1 MTSIRRIAVIS
12 AGLSSPSSSRV
23 LADELA
29 AATVRHL
36 TGTGPDVRVEIDV
49 VELRPLAHQLMDNLL
64 TGFPPPALQAAI
76 ATVTGADAVIAVT
89 PIFTASYSS
98 LFKAFFDVLDP
109 QSLTGMP
116 VLIGATGG
124 SERHSLALDHA
135 VRPLLAYL
143 RALVVPTAVYAAS
156 TDFGAAGGDT
166 SGLAGRIDR
175 AGAELAGL
183 VAGLPARG
191 HAMATQQPGGSDDLS
206 DFDDVIDFEKLLAG

>member
-1 MTSIRRIAVIS
+1 MTTIVRLAVIS

-36 TGTGPDVRVEIDV
+36 RTADPAVRVEVDV
-49 VELRPLAHQLMDNLL
+49 VELRPLAHELMDNLL
-64 TGFPPPALQAAI
+64 TGFPPPALKAAI

-109 QSLTGMP
+109 AALTGMP
-116 VLIGATGG
+116 VLLGATGG

-156 TDFGAAGGDT
+156 TDFGATGGDT
-166 SGLAGRIDR
+166 AGLHGRIDR
-175 AGAELAGL
+175 AGGELAGL
-183 VAGLPARG
+183 LAGRPARSTPRSVDSS
-191 HAMATQQPGGSDDLS
+191 AAAD

>member
-1 MTSIRRIAVIS
+1 MTTTYRLAVIS

-29 AATVRHL
+29 AATVAHL
-36 TGTGPDVRVEIDV
+36 RSADVSVMVDV
-49 VELRPLAHQLMDNLL
+49 VELRPLAHELMDNLL
-64 TGFPPPALQAAI
+64 TGFPPPALKAAI

-98 LFKAFFDVLDP
+98 LFKAFFDVIDP
-109 QSLTGMP
+109 DALTGMP

-156 TDFGAAGGDT
+156 TDFGATGGDT
-166 SGLAGRIDR
+166 AGLARRIER
-175 AGAELAGL
+175 AGGELAGL
-183 VAGLPARG
+183 IAGRPARSTPQSLDTAG
-191 HAMATQQPGGSDDLS
+191 AAD

>member
-1 MTSIRRIAVIS
+1 MSTTYRLAVIS

-36 TGTGPDVRVEIDV
+36 SATAAGVSVAVDV
-49 VELRPLAHQLMDNLL
+49 VELRPLAHELMDNLL
-64 TGFPPPALQAAI
+64 TGFPPPALKAAI

-109 QSLTGMP
+109 ESLTGMP

-166 SGLAGRIDR
+166 AGLAGRIDR
-175 AGAELAGL
+175 AGAELAVL
-183 VAGLPARG
+183 LAGRPARS
-191 HAMATQQPGGSDDLS
+191 HAQSADDAS
-206 DFDDVIDFEKLLAG
+206 AADDFDHVIDFEKLLAG

>member
-1 MTSIRRIAVIS
+1 MSTTYRLAVIS

-29 AATVRHL
+29 AATVRQL
-36 TGTGPDVRVEIDV
+36 SAAAPGATVEVDV
-49 VELRPLAHQLMDNLL
+49 VELRPLAHDLMDNLL
-64 TGFPPPALQAAI
+64 TGFPPPALTAAI

-109 QSLTGMP
+109 EALTGTP

-166 SGLAGRIDR
+166 SGLAGRIER
-175 AGAELAGL
+175 AGGELAGL
-183 VAGLPARG
+183 LAGRPDRSTPQSADSAG
-191 HAMATQQPGGSDDLS
+191 AADG
-206 DFDDVIDFEKLLAG
+206 FDDVIDFEKLLAG

>member
-1 MTSIRRIAVIS
+1 MTSTYRLAVVS

-36 TGTGPDVRVEIDV
+36 RESQPGATVAVDV
-49 VELRPLAHQLMDNLL
+49 VELRPLAHELMDNLL
-64 TGFPPPALQAAI
+64 TGFPPPTLKAAI

-109 QSLTGMP
+109 ESLTGMP

-175 AGAELAGL
+175 AGGELAGL
-183 VAGLPARG
+183 LAGRPARSTPQSAESAG
-191 HAMATQQPGGSDDLS
+191 ATDG
-206 DFDDVIDFEKLLAG
+206 FDDVIDFEKLLAG

>member
-1 MTSIRRIAVIS
+1 MSTTYRLAVIS

-29 AATVRHL
+29 TATVRHL
-36 TGTGPDVRVEIDV
+36 SAGDPGTTVAVDV
-49 VELRPLAHQLMDNLL
+49 VELRPLAHELMDNLL
-64 TGFPPPALQAAI
+64 TGFPPPALKAAI

-109 QSLTGMP
+109 ESLTGMP

-124 SERHSLALDHA
+124 SERHSMALDHA

-175 AGAELAGL
+175 AGGELAGL
-183 VAGLPARG
+183 LVGRPARPTPQSAESAG
-191 HAMATQQPGGSDDLS
+191 AADG
-206 DFDDVIDFEKLLAG
+206 FDDVIDFEKLLAG